1 MEDESAYIS
10 HSGLVARSPQGHAAT
25 SMPIKG
31 NEEIWVEI
39 QTHTFRNWVNDMLKE
54 TGFQVR
60 DLSTDLCDGV
70 RLVALIEVLQKR
82 KLRNVLRPV
91 NQHQMLE
98 NATTA
103 LNAITADGIKLVNI
117 GNVDIVNGNL
127 KLILGLI
134 WSLIVH
140 YQIGRSKFP
149 PKKLMLAWLKAVLPE
164 TGVHNFT
171 TDWNSG
177 IRLAA
182 LLDYCKPGL
191 FPNWRELDPR
201 NSVENCRRAMELAQK
216 VFDIPMVLEPEY
228 LASPYLDDLSGM
240 TYLSYFM
247 KENSPGFFA
256 TLRWVNS
263 QIPQMKINNFTSN
276 WNDGVAVCSLVHSL
290 GGPVPGFN
298 NLSRDP
304 ENWESNLELGI
315 HGGERLNVEPVLKA
329 VDMADPNV
337 EHLGV
342 MAYAAYF
349 QWVKARPKPCDRL
362 KIIPDGKTVRVHNPA
377 NFKIEYLVPDVDIK
391 EITAEVRGPSG
402 EVECRLNL
410 TPTGGS
416 GSFIPTEVGMHELT
430 VYCEGE
436 VVTGCPVRIRALP
449 DLSQI
454 MFSGIDPC
462 ALGSIVEVLIN
473 SNGAGGGSLEVEA
486 KSPTDRILNCPVS
499 NDNGVY
505 TATFQPDEAGE
516 WKISVTYEGEHIQ
529 GSPFTCFVFDPHAV
543 KLLDI
548 TGAIPGEKFTFTC
561 DASEAGWGEAKFDLV
576 HRGRSLPHTVRE
588 VEKGIYMITFTPQER
603 GKHRVYVYYNGIE
616 VKGSPFSLRVG
627 SGSSGS
633 ADKHNHTRDSKY
645 GASNTASF
653 NKTKDT
659 TTDIS
664 AENVTNRSVNT
675 NVSSLVDKG
684 YSTLT
689 SDRRHLTELNQEK
702 LYASLGRDKRLS
714 SVERENKLLSPEK
727 VLSLRRNSAGTGA
740 DAVTHPTQP
749 LSSLFQSSNAEE
761 VNGRSTSK
769 MSREFT
775 TNESRR
781 YVNETFES
789 RSSNHLS
796 SVNKHEYNSNEISSP
811 INHVLTNKSESNRID
826 SASNVKVSSM
836 ALGATPYR
844 RDSWDAMAKTGI
856 GFSPDDKLNSSS
868 LARNL
873 FVDSVHDESDAVHSR
888 LTSIR
893 QFDVANVTVTGEG
906 LNLAPVGRVT
916 TFTIQSRDMEANDVN
931 VKITGPN
938 QRNIPVQIQ
947 KAPGGVNV
955 SFSSTSVGE
964 YTIDVQVKNQR
975 LAGAPFRCFAYN
987 AEEIRVGRVP
997 SGVVG
1002 KPVEFEIDGST
1013 AGSGN
1018 LEILVN
1024 GGHVTSYVR
1033 ELGDQCFLAS
1043 FVPHQSTVHTI
1054 EMKFNGETVRG
1065 SPWEVEVSEGST
1077 TMLSNAAIK
1086 PAVIGGEGVRHFAAG
1101 KIASFDLD
1109 LHGKSRDAAAVSIT
1123 SPSKRQ
1129 LSSRLVDGPT
1139 SQVHRVEFNPSE
1151 VGSYLIDISVDGL
1164 KIQGSPFV
1172 AKAYDSSLI
1181 RVTDV
1186 TNGAVGQP
1194 CQFRVDAS
1202 QAGEGQL
1209 EISINDGEV
1218 PNHVQVLGGGKC
1230 LVSFTPEIAKIHTIE
1245 IKFNGETVPGC
1256 PFVCKIADTSRVSV
1270 SLRNMELVAAGE
1282 VAQFEITVDGTANSE
1297 LAVAVKG
1304 PTTNLP
1310 VKISGGARNTF
1321 TAEFSPR
1328 EVGSHTISVDYNG
1341 LPVTGTPFVCKVYD
1355 SKKVYVS
1362 PMPTGVLRKN
1372 LQFTVDASQ
1381 AGEGNLEITISAR
1394 GRNIPTKVHP
1404 QGSARFAVS
1413 FVPLEAID
1421 HVITIT
1427 FNKEAVP
1434 GSPFNAPVFTEPDRI
1449 VVSGQSLASSAVG
1462 KTSYFKLSNVTGSVE
1477 DIEIN
1482 VEGPSLGNTVAAQ
1495 VKDNGDQTFQAEFT
1509 PKVAG
1514 EHRIH
1519 VLYEGQPVAGSP
1531 FSCKVYDVTAIKV
1544 KEAAKG
1550 VVGKPVTFLVETSQ
1564 AGPGNL
1570 EVTVNGGQVPT
1581 SAQAHGLHTYAISF
1595 TPKDPKPHEVELKF
1609 NGENVPGSP
1618 FICQVID
1625 SRQVRVTGDG
1635 LEKTS
1640 VNRPASFL
1648 IDIQGQPSTLDVRVL
1663 SPSRRVVPSAI
1674 DTVTESRYSVT
1685 YTPNEVGD
1693 HNIEIKYADL
1703 PIHGSP
1709 FTVKAYDSAKVRV
1722 TDVNNGVVGKFV
1734 FFSID
1739 ASQAGAG
1746 NLEIIV
1752 SVNGRHVPNY
1762 VQSEGNAKFKV
1773 SFKPQE
1779 PLPHTLSVR
1788 FNGEAVPGS
1797 PFTCRVTDAN
1807 QILVSGAGVKMSPLN
1822 KPASL
1827 LIDSRGAEMSDCK
1840 VSVISTSGQ
1849 DIPVNLE
1856 VIEGGKFKADF
1867 LPFEVGPHT
1876 VSVMMNGD
1884 EPVGGSPFVC
1894 NIYDVSKVLVT
1905 GLGSAKICQ
1914 SITFTVDASQ
1924 AGEGTLELVVTTTKS
1939 SVKADVRARS
1949 RGLYDVTFIPQEAVP
1964 HFVNITFNDEDVPG
1978 SPFKCEISDDGE
1990 TVGMAIRAP
1999 QETKQATANGDGLK
2013 EVALGAPAFFEIDTN
2028 GMDGLVDVKIV
2039 GPGGNIIS
2047 SQITR
2052 MKNGF
2057 YRVEY
2062 EPEVVGTYRVEI
2074 SHQSKPITEHP
2085 FYVEVTDPASVRIS
2099 EVHEAYAGKESYF
2112 ILDTS
2117 EAGRGTLHV
2126 ALRAAN
2132 QSVKHNVQNL
2142 GNGLLKVI
2150 YFPKLPIPH
2159 RVDLRYSGVH
2169 ASGCPFE
2176 LKVKNPY
2183 LGKEILAHGTGLYQ
2197 CRTGH
2202 INSFII
2208 DTRGSSTKLFDV
2220 VVAGPQDM
2228 AVPVR
2233 CYQQKDGNLLAQF
2246 TPPVSG
2252 GYRIDVLYDGKPLRG
2267 SPFTAQAY
2275 DAQKVTVDNVRS
2287 ANVSVHE
2294 PISFQIRKREAGMT
2308 AIDVTVVTP
2317 TSKELPLEVKSLQ
2330 NGEGDLVE
2338 YHPTLPGKY
2347 SFNVICGGEAIPG
2360 SPFIFVAEEEGLAKA
2375 HGEGLLHGIEGL
2387 PSQFTIDARGLV
2399 GEPTIQID
2407 GPDSICKCQVL
2418 QESIGVFRASYTPQE
2433 VGIFDV
2439 RVLWNG
2445 RDIHGSPFHPRVIN
2459 PRKVRVI
2466 GGWESLTD
2474 SKNKLILTL
2483 GEEKKISFDTLDA
2496 GPGMLLAEIRSPSGL
2511 IKTNVETPM
2520 PHRTRVGFTP
2530 MEVGEYSIKFTWN
2543 RVPLPNSPV
2552 VGVISIDLPSEEN
2565 NRTLHNKSRASSIS
2579 SSSSG
2584 GDHKVILTG
2593 QGLAKAIT
2601 DTEAEF
2607 TIDGSRAGPGIPEVT
2622 MTGIKT
2628 DLNVTLTLIGNNMYR
2643 ASYTPDTVGVYLLNV
2658 MWAERQVKGCPLK
2671 VTVNSTVDASKVI
2684 CSGEGLKWGILG
2696 REIKSFIDTRNS
2708 GPGELAAQCV
2718 GPHKVAFC
2726 ELFDHCDGTYSLLI
2740 KPQEHG
2746 RHTLNIKYGG
2756 QPVNGSPFNLRVMGA
2771 PDATKVRVHGPGIEH
2786 GVLATFQSRFLCDTR
2801 GAGAGQ
2807 LTVRVRGPKGAFRVE
2822 MQRENQKDRSIVCK
2836 YDPTE
2841 PGDYRIEVRWS
2852 GEHVPGSPFNVMIFD
2867 TQEELGRFVQG
2878 GYSPQQ
2884 GNNVGSEFYGGSMG
2898 YSTGFGQMNLS
2909 AVSWRGSQAQL

>member
-1 MEDESAYIS
+1 MEGDDTAYIS

-191 FPNWRELDPR
+191 FPDWRELDPR
-201 NSVENCRRAMELAQK
+201 NSVENCRRAMELAK
-216 VFDIPMVLEPEY
+216 KTFDIPMVLEPEY

-263 QIPQMKINNFTSN
+263 QIPQLKIKNFTSN
-276 WNDGVAVCSLVHSL
+276 WNDGIAVCSLVRSL
-290 GGPVPGFN
+290 GGPVPEFEK
-298 NLSRDP
+298 LSRDP
-304 ENWESNLELGI
+304 ENWESNLEIGL

-362 KIIPDGKTVRVHNPA
+362 KITPDAKTVRVHNPA
-377 NFKIEYLVPDVDIK
+377 GFKIEYLVPDIDIK
-391 EITAEVRGPSG
+391 EITAVVRGPSG

-473 SNGAGGGSLEVEA
+473 SNGAGGGALEVEA
-486 KSPTDRILNCPVS
+486 KSPTDRILSCPVT

-543 KLLDI
+543 KLLDL
-548 TGAIPGEKFTFTC
+548 TGAVPGEKFTFTC

-576 HRGRSLPHTVRE
+576 HRGRSIPHNVRE
-588 VEKGIYMITFTPQER
+588 VEKSIYMITFTPQER

-616 VKGSPFSLRVG
+616 VRGSPYSLRV
-627 SGSSGS
+627 SSGNS
-633 ADKHNHTRDSKY
+633 ADKHNHSRDSKY
-645 GASNTASF
+645 GATGNVTSSF
-653 NKTKDT
+653 KSKDT
-659 TTDIS
+659 TQDIS
-664 AENVTNRSVNT
+664 AEM
-675 NVSSLVDKG
+675 DKG
-684 YSTLT
+684 YSTLAT
-689 SDRRHLTELNQEK
+689 DRRHLTELNQEK
-702 LYASLGRDKRLS
+702 SYSSLGRDKRLN

-727 VLSLRRNSAGTGA
+727 VLSLRRNS
-740 DAVTHPTQP
+740 DAVTAQP
-749 LSSLFQSSNAEE
+749 LSSLFQQNNAEE
-761 VNGRSTSK
+761 MNGIGRSTLK
-769 MSREFT
+769 TSRDFT
-775 TNESRR
+775 TESSR
-781 YVNETFES
+781 YVNETYEMK
-789 RSSNHLS
+789 SNHLS
-796 SVNKHEYNSNEISSP
+796 NKHEYSSNELNSP
-811 INHVLTNKSESNRID
+811 ISHLLANKSERLETSRVD
-826 SASNVKVSSM
+826 KASNVKVSSM

-856 GFSPDDKLNSSS
+856 GLSPDDKLNSSPDRFIDRS
-868 LARNL
+868 NATVARNL
-873 FVDSVHDESDAVHSR
+873 FDSVHDESDAVHSR
-888 LTSIR
+888 LTAKR
-893 QFDVANVTVTGEG
+893 QIDLTNVTVTGDG
-906 LNLAPVGRVT
+906 LNLASVGRTT
-916 TFTIQSRDMEANDVN
+916 TFAIQSRDIDAKDVI
-931 VKITGPN
+931 VKVTGPN
-938 QRNIPVQIQ
+938 QRVIPVQIQ
-947 KAPGGVNV
+947 KTVGGVNV
-955 SFSSTSVGE
+955 SFSATTVGE
-964 YTIDVQVKNQR
+964 HVIDIQVKNQR
-975 LAGAPFRCFAYN
+975 LSGAPFRCFAYN
-987 AEEIRVGRVP
+987 AQEIRVGRVP

-1043 FVPHQSTVHTI
+1043 FVPHQATVHTI

-1065 SPWEVEVSEGST
+1065 SPWEVEVSEGSS
-1077 TMLSNAAIK
+1077 TMLSKATIK
-1086 PAVIGGEGVRHFAAG
+1086 PAVVGGEGVRHFAAG

-1109 LHGKSRDAAAVSIT
+1109 LHGKNRDAATVSIT

-1129 LSSRLVDGPT
+1129 LSSRIVDGPT
-1139 SQVHRVEFNPSE
+1139 NQVHRVEFNPSE

-1230 LVSFTPEIAKIHTIE
+1230 LVSFTPEIAKVHTIE
-1245 IKFNGETVPGC
+1245 IKFNGEVVPGC

-1482 VEGPSLGNTVAAQ
+1482 VEGPSLGHTVAAQ

-1519 VLYEGQPVAGSP
+1519 VLYEGQPVSGSP

-1648 IDIQGQPSTLDVRVL
+1648 IDVQGQPSTLDVSVL
-1663 SPSRRVVPSAI
+1663 SPSRREVPSVI
-1674 DTVTESRYSVT
+1674 ETVTESRYSVT
-1685 YTPNEVGD
+1685 YTPTEVGD

-1709 FTVKAYDSAKVRV
+1709 FVVKAYDSARVRV

-1797 PFTCRVTDAN
+1797 PYTCRVTDAN

-1849 DIPVNLE
+1849 DLPVNLE

-1876 VSVMMNGD
+1876 VSVVMNGD
-1884 EPVGGSPFVC
+1884 EPVGRSPFIC

-1905 GLGSAKICQ
+1905 GLGCAKVGQ

-1949 RGLYDVTFIPQEAVP
+1949 RGLYDVTFIPQESVP

-1990 TVGMAIRAP
+1990 NVGVASRALI
-1999 QETKQATANGDGLK
+1999 ETKQATANGDGLK
-2013 EVALGAPAFFEIDTN
+2013 EVALGAPAFFEVDTH
-2028 GMDGLVDVKIV
+2028 GIDGLVDVKII
-2039 GPGGNIIS
+2039 GPGGSIIGN
-2047 SQITR
+2047 QITR
-2052 MKNGF
+2052 TKHGI

-2074 SHQSKPITEHP
+2074 SHQGKPISNHP
-2085 FYVEVTDPASVRIS
+2085 FYVEVTDPASVRIA

-2142 GNGLLKVI
+2142 GNGLLKVV
-2150 YFPKLPIPH
+2150 YFPKLPIAH

-2183 LGKEILAHGTGLYQ
+2183 LGKEILAHGMGLYQ
-2197 CRTGH
+2197 CRTGQ

-2246 TPPVSG
+2246 TAPVSG

-2287 ANVSVHE
+2287 ANVSVHD
-2294 PISFQIRKREAGMT
+2294 PISFQIRKREAGLT
-2308 AIDVTVVTP
+2308 SIDVTVVTP
-2317 TSKELPLEVKSLQ
+2317 TSKELPLEVKSLP

-2347 SFNVICGGEAIPG
+2347 CFNVICGGEAIPG

-2375 HGEGLLHGIEGL
+2375 HGEGLLHGIEGV
-2387 PSQFTIDARGLV
+2387 PSQFSIDARGLA
-2399 GEPTIQID
+2399 GEPTVQID
-2407 GPDSICKCQVL
+2407 GPDSVCKCQIIR
-2418 QESIGVFRASYTPQE
+2418 ENTGTFRVNFTPLE

-2445 RDIHGSPFHPRVIN
+2445 RDIHGSPFHPKIIN

-2466 GGWESLTD
+2466 GGWEALVD
-2474 SKNKLILTL
+2474 SKDKLILAV

-2496 GPGMLLAEIRSPSGL
+2496 GPGVLMAEIKGPSGQV
-2511 IKTNVETPM
+2511 KTTIETPM
-2520 PHRTRVGFTP
+2520 PHRTRVCFTP
-2530 MEVGEYSIKFTWN
+2530 LEVGEYSTKFTWN
-2543 RVPLPNSPV
+2543 RVPLPNSPL
-2552 VGVISIDLPSEEN
+2552 VGVTSIALPPEESS
-2565 NRTLHNKSRASSIS
+2565 HVSSNKSRASSIS
-2579 SSSSG
+2579 SSGSG

-2593 QGLAKAIT
+2593 KGLAKAMV
-2601 DTEAEF
+2601 DAEAEF

-2622 MTGIKT
+2622 MTGIKS
-2628 DLNVTLTLIGNNMYR
+2628 DLDVTLSLIGDNMYR
-2643 ASYTPDTVGVYLLNV
+2643 ASYKPDAVGVYLLNV

-2671 VTVNSTVDASKVI
+2671 VTVTSTVDASKVI

-2696 REIKSFIDTRNS
+2696 REIKSFIDTRNT

-2726 ELFDHCDGTYSLLI
+2726 ELFDHRDGTYSLNI

-2746 RHTLNIKYGG
+2746 RHVLNIKYGG
-2756 QPVNGSPFNLRVMGA
+2756 EPVNGSPFSLRVMGA